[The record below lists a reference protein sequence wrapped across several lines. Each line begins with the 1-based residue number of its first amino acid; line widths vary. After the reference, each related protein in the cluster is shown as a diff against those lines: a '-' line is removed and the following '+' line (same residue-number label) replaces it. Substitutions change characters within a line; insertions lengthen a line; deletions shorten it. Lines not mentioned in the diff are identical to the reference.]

1 MRSFSR
7 PVLLSALL
15 GLTALSASTLV
26 TTAQADEP
34 LKLGVDIPFEP
45 FEYRLPDGTLTGF
58 EVELGEEVCRR
69 IQRQCEW
76 VEQSWDGIIP
86 GLMARK
92 YDAIMSSMAI
102 TEERRQQ
109 VLFSEPYY
117 SNPSVWVT
125 LRGSEVDPDD
135 RASLEGLTVGVQRG
149 TIRDRFITDTY
160 GDIMEVRRYAT
171 AEDLA
176 LDVKTGR
183 LDSAFMYYP
192 LALAN
197 LQVDEADSEVVVSS
211 ELIREPKSYFGHGVA
226 VAFRPRDKEL
236 AEQFNQ
242 ALAEI
247 KEDGTYDELMHKY
260 VDYDIKI

>member
-1 MRSFSR
+1 
-7 PVLLSALL
+7 
-15 GLTALSASTLV
+15 
-26 TTAQADEP
+26 
-34 LKLGVDIPFEP
+34 
-45 FEYRLPDGTLTGF
+45 
-58 EVELGEEVCRR
+58 
-69 IQRQCEW
+69 
-76 VEQSWDGIIP
+76 
-86 GLMARK
+86 
-92 YDAIMSSMAI
+92 MAI

-125 LRGSEVDPDD
+125 LRDQQIDPDD
-135 RASLEGLTVGVQRG
+135 RDSLEGLTVGVQRG